1 MSNAQARL
9 AHLKDLKARRKAGE
23 IELVPYYKE
32 LLSILSDTIQHLCDE
47 DISEHDAKLQI
58 PLVLVFV
65 EEQID
70 KLAERGG

>member
-9 AHLKDLKARRKAGE
+9 AHLEDLKARRKAGE
-23 IELVPYYKE
+23 IELVAYYKE
-32 LLSILSDTIQHLCDE
+32 LLQILDDTIQHLSDE
-47 DISEHDAKLQI
+47 NISENDAKLQI
-58 PLVLVFV
+58 PLVLVFL